1 MVGSC
6 IGRAKGCEDAPDDPD
21 RQVVSP
27 HNAAVI
33 GRCLVRVAHHTKLV
47 DIGLAHPYRNDRGCN
62 HQLPQIVGALP
73 PFPGVDALALRC
85 FDLDK
90 PRAVVIW
97 RTVKNDVPSSP
108 SLPLWCRNDRGCE
121 MESVGAKL
129 WANAVAARA
138 SLPLW
143 CMNDRGCEMESVGAK
158 LWANAVAGR
167 ASLPLWRRNDR
178 GCVEGLHG

>member
-6 IGRAKGCEDAPDDPD
+6 IGRAKGCEDGVNVVQRVPD
-21 RQVVSP
+21 
-27 HNAAVI
+27 AVR
-33 GRCLVRVAHHTKLV
+33 GRMTLDSRLNDLRDALALF
-47 DIGLAHPYRNDRGCN
+47 LAHPYRNDRGCN

-121 MESVGAKL
+121 S
-129 WANAVAARA
+129 R
-138 SLPLW
+138 
-143 CMNDRGCEMESVGAK
+143 
-158 LWANAVAGR
+158 
-167 ASLPLWRRNDR
+167 
-178 GCVEGLHG
+178 